1 MIKLNTP
8 SFIATSAETQ
18 TSTKVETLVVNYSS
32 YLGTKEIDG
41 LTVLQGYI
49 QSFLYNEK
57 MNSIME
63 DVHED
68 TYFNGNILA
77 ELTDI
82 YITKLELL
90 NPNIIFANTL

>member
-1 MIKLNTP
+1 
-8 SFIATSAETQ
+8 
-18 TSTKVETLVVNYSS
+18 
-32 YLGTKEIDG
+32 
-41 LTVLQGYI
+41 
-49 QSFLYNEK
+49 
-57 MNSIME
+57 ME